1 MHANKI
7 LTQKFSQKRNLMY
20 LRVSY
25 KKKIKIKIIF
35 YILTVTEERRRI
47 HSCIRIQIQP
57 LVQI

>member
-35 YILTVTEERRRI
+35 YILKVIEERRRI
-47 HSCIRIQIQP
+47 RSWIRIQIH
-57 LVQI
+57 